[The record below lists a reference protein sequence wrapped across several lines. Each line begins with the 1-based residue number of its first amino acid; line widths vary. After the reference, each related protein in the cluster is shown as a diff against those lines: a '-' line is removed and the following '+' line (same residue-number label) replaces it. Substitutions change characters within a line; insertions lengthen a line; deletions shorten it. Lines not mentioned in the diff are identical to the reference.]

1 MKKFLLPLAP
11 LLAAP
16 LAAHAELQNL
26 TDEDLSAIHAQGLY
40 SLKAGTL
47 DLYTFDTTVIGG
59 YRVGP
64 VQFSTVYNAVNDRN
78 PVLVDAAKGTAL
90 NATNLALTPVTVALQ
105 AQFATVPFFGSYL
118 SQTFTPVQVIFP
130 PAPVLSM

>member
-47 DLYTFDTTVIGG
+47 NLYTVDTTVIGG
-59 YRVGP
+59 YGVGP
-64 VQFSTVYNAVNDRN
+64 VQFSSIYGAVNSFN
-78 PVLVDAAKGTAL
+78 PGLVSAAKGAAL
-90 NATNLALTPVTVALQ
+90 NTTNLALAPVNVALQ
-105 AQFATVPFFGSYL
+105 AQFATIPFFGDYL
-118 SQTFTPVQVIFP
+118 SNTFTPVQVVFTP
-130 PAPVLSM
+130 TLVVPM

>member
-59 YRVGP
+59 YGVGP
-64 VQFSTVYNAVNDRN
+64 IQFSDVYGAVYGRT
-78 PVLVDAAKGTAL
+78 PGLVDAAKDAAL
-90 NATNLALTPVTVALQ
+90 NTTNLALTPVTVALQ
-105 AQFATVPFFGSYL
+105 AQFATVPVFGTYL
-118 SQTFTPVQVIFP
+118 SNTFTPVKVVFTP
-130 PAPVLSM
+130 

>member
-11 LLAAP
+11 LLAPP

-26 TDEDLSAIHAQGLY
+26 ADEDLSAIHAQGFY

-47 DLYTFDTTVIGG
+47 NLYTVDTTSIGG

-64 VQFSTVYNAVNDRN
+64 VQFSSIYGAAYERN
-78 PVLVDAAKGTAL
+78 PDLVDATKGAAL
-90 NATNLALTPVTVALQ
+90 NAANVALAPVNVALQ
-105 AQFATVPFFGSYL
+105 AQFATIPIFGDYL
-118 SQTFTPVQVIFP
+118 SQTFTPVRIDFTTATP
-130 PAPVLSM
+130 G